1 MFSLTTV
8 RGPSTPTYPHVIS
21 IRFSRPLAALR
32 ESCVYHAYTAFLFTK
47 SDLKTILFPVTAF
60 ACAVAPVYS
69 FRRLLLG
76 MTWIWAHQLMC
87 NVSNQASTPAEDA
100 LNKPWRPLPAGR
112 VSERKARLLRWLV
125 VLACLTLSASIGLD
139 LLCVTLGLL
148 LTTFLYDEM
157 GLAGHYI
164 GKNLCNIGGYTTIE
178 IGATKLMGAT
188 RDLDRVSMFAVC
200 LSGALIFTTIQAQDF
215 ADTEG
220 DSALGRVTFPIYAPE
235 FSRTFTLFALIAWS
249 CGLSAFWDIGP
260 AYRAAFIGLGA
271 LVGWRYYSK
280 RTVEADCR
288 SYVLYNIW
296 LTIAHILPI
305 HARLGIFSL

>member
-1 MFSLTTV
+1 
-8 RGPSTPTYPHVIS
+8 
-21 IRFSRPLAALR
+21 
-32 ESCVYHAYTAFLFTK
+32 
-47 SDLKTILFPVTAF
+47 
-60 ACAVAPVYS
+60 
-69 FRRLLLG
+69 
-76 MTWIWAHQLMC
+76 MC

-178 IGATKLMGAT
+178 IGATKLMGTFAIRISCPHVDLTSRLGAT
-188 RDLDRVSMFAVC
+188 RDLDRVSVFAVC

-288 SYVLYNIW
+288 SYVLYNVSSS
-296 LTIAHILPI
+296 TIG
-305 HARLGIFSL
+305 RGRD